1 MKVVAG
7 VIVDGYYSKDSGI
20 VSRWIP
26 SCGYFVEGAGGDARS
41 RLKRTKT
48 MVWSDYHTSS
58 PKLRSRWFEILETI
72 STVITPPKVIDLPQK
87 VKNLAPN

>member
-26 SCGYFVEGAGGDARS
+26 SCGYFGGGGRCKKPIEENEDNGLVWLS
-41 RLKRTKT
+41 YFKSKT
-48 MVWSDYHTSS
+48 QESV
-58 PKLRSRWFEILETI
+58 
-72 STVITPPKVIDLPQK
+72 V
-87 VKNLAPN
+87 

>member
-7 VIVDGYYSKDSGI
+7 VIVDGYYRKDSGI

-41 RLKRTKT
+41 RLKKTKT
-48 MVWSDYHTSS
+48 LVWSDYLTPS
-58 PKLRSRWFEILETI
+58 PKLRSRLFEILETI
-72 STVITPPKVIDLPQK
+72 SIVIILPKVNDLPPIKK
-87 VKNLAPN
+87 VH

>member
-41 RLKRTKT
+41 RLKKTKT
-48 MVWSDYHTSS
+48 LVWSDYQYSKSKTQES
-58 PKLRSRWFEILETI
+58 
-72 STVITPPKVIDLPQK
+72 VV
-87 VKNLAPN
+87 

>member
-26 SCGYFVEGAGGDARS
+26 SCGCFLEGAKEMQEAD
-41 RLKRTKT
+41 
-48 MVWSDYHTSS
+48 
-58 PKLRSRWFEILETI
+58 
-72 STVITPPKVIDLPQK
+72 
-87 VKNLAPN
+87 

>member
-26 SCGYFVEGAGGDARS
+26 SCGCFVEGAGGDASS
-41 RLKRTKT
+41 RK
-48 MVWSDYHTSS
+48 VWS
-58 PKLRSRWFEILETI
+58 
-72 STVITPPKVIDLPQK
+72 LPQGQNS
-87 VKNLAPN
+87 VDVS